1 MINVKHR
8 KLTVLHVAT
17 IHQPIKPGLGYG
29 PIETVIYNI
38 DKGLH
43 SKDCRSI
50 VACSG
55 NSRVTGEHY
64 VTIDQSIGDYWSGD
78 TPERRKT
85 MNMHFSM
92 VLERIK
98 KGDID
103 IIHVHDKK
111 TVESIYDGVF
121 NMHIPIVMTLHLSV
135 EDIRSKEICGRSSN
149 ILASPLVYCVP
160 ISSNQKQKYKS
171 LVNTEDAIYHGIEVE
186 EYPFKERPDK
196 ESYLFSIGRVTRD
209 KGQDKAIE
217 IAKKTGS
224 KLIIAGY
231 LQNKPSDMEF
241 FESFKNSIDLFV
253 DVDKQSVEN
262 NYYDK
267 VIKPILN
274 SNKQIIYIGKI
285 SRENKKHWYRH
296 ARATLFPI
304 QWGEPFGLVLIES
317 MACGTPVIAFNR
329 GAVPEIIVDGKTGFV
344 VNSINEMIEALD
356 SIDSIDPVE
365 CRRHVQNQFS
375 ITSMATKYSE
385 LYQHIIDDHR
395 KSDRH
400 SILPVDYFSNSL
412 QHKTKLNN

>member
-1 MINVKHR
+1 MKDK

-55 NSRVTGEHY
+55 DSRVTGEHY

-135 EDIRSKEICGRSSN
+135 EDIRSKEICERSSN
-149 ILASPLVYCVP
+149 IMASPLVYCVP
-160 ISSNQKQKYKS
+160 ISSYQKQKYNS

-196 ESYLFSIGRVTRD
+196 ESYLFSIAFLSL
-209 KGQDKAIE
+209 KG
-217 IAKKTGS
+217 
-224 KLIIAGY
+224 LI
-231 LQNKPSDMEF
+231 
-241 FESFKNSIDLFV
+241 
-253 DVDKQSVEN
+253 
-262 NYYDK
+262 
-267 VIKPILN
+267 
-274 SNKQIIYIGKI
+274 
-285 SRENKKHWYRH
+285 
-296 ARATLFPI
+296 
-304 QWGEPFGLVLIES
+304 
-317 MACGTPVIAFNR
+317 
-329 GAVPEIIVDGKTGFV
+329 
-344 VNSINEMIEALD
+344 
-356 SIDSIDPVE
+356 
-365 CRRHVQNQFS
+365 
-375 ITSMATKYSE
+375 
-385 LYQHIIDDHR
+385 
-395 KSDRH
+395 
-400 SILPVDYFSNSL
+400 
-412 QHKTKLNN
+412 